1 MKLLWIFTTLFFG
14 FIINSCDSGDE
25 RKLPSVLIESIQVE
39 EGNTTNYLE
48 VLLTLTN
55 SVDYD
60 LSVDVRTVDGTAIK
74 GKDYTDLYE
83 IIIFSAGEE
92 QASFAIEII
101 GDNIPE
107 DNEIFSIRLENP
119 QNVKIDN
126 SIATVTI
133 INDDEHIFFIPETG
147 YTTPDTYE
155 GMTLVW
161 SDEFDGPNINSN
173 NWTFEIGTG
182 TWGWGN
188 NELQYYQEEN
198 ASIIDGNLV
207 IEARSQ
213 TVENSNYTSSRI
225 ITRGK
230 QSFQYGR
237 VDIRAVMPEGQ
248 GLWPALWMLGSNH
261 LQVGWP
267 TCGEIDIME
276 MIGGEERDNVVHG
289 TAHWD
294 QDGHVSYGQST
305 TNESGKLSEE
315 YHVYSIIWD
324 AQSIRWY
331 LDDVNFNT
339 IDITPEALSAFH
351 DDFYF
356 IMNVAVG
363 GAWAGSPDNT
373 TLFPQWMI
381 VDYIRVFQ

>member
-147 YTTPDTYE
+147 YT
-155 GMTLVW
+155 
-161 SDEFDGPNINSN
+161 
-173 NWTFEIGTG
+173 
-182 TWGWGN
+182 
-188 NELQYYQEEN
+188 
-198 ASIIDGNLV
+198 
-207 IEARSQ
+207 
-213 TVENSNYTSSRI
+213 
-225 ITRGK
+225 
-230 QSFQYGR
+230 
-237 VDIRAVMPEGQ
+237 
-248 GLWPALWMLGSNH
+248 
-261 LQVGWP
+261 
-267 TCGEIDIME
+267 
-276 MIGGEERDNVVHG
+276 
-289 TAHWD
+289 
-294 QDGHVSYGQST
+294 
-305 TNESGKLSEE
+305 LSLI
-315 YHVYSIIWD
+315 HI
-324 AQSIRWY
+324 
-331 LDDVNFNT
+331 
-339 IDITPEALSAFH
+339 
-351 DDFYF
+351 
-356 IMNVAVG
+356 
-363 GAWAGSPDNT
+363 
-373 TLFPQWMI
+373 
-381 VDYIRVFQ
+381 

>member
-161 SDEFDGPNINSN
+161 SDEFDGPNINNN

-198 ASIIDGNLV
+198 TSIIDGNLV

-225 ITRGK
+225 ITSCLLYTSPSPRDL
-230 QSFQYGR
+230 STSR
-237 VDIRAVMPEGQ
+237 MP
-248 GLWPALWMLGSNH
+248 S
-261 LQVGWP
+261 
-267 TCGEIDIME
+267 
-276 MIGGEERDNVVHG
+276 
-289 TAHWD
+289 
-294 QDGHVSYGQST
+294 
-305 TNESGKLSEE
+305 
-315 YHVYSIIWD
+315 
-324 AQSIRWY
+324 
-331 LDDVNFNT
+331 
-339 IDITPEALSAFH
+339 SA
-351 DDFYF
+351 
-356 IMNVAVG
+356 
-363 GAWAGSPDNT
+363 
-373 TLFPQWMI
+373 
-381 VDYIRVFQ
+381 